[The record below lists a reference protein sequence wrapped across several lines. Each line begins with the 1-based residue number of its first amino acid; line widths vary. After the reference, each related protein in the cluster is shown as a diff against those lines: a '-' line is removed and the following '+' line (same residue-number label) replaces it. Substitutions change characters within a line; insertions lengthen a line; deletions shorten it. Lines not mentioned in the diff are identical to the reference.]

1 MRTILF
7 SNEKNELQKIDAVRD
22 GCWVH
27 MFDPTK
33 EEIEWAY
40 NEFGVEKDFITAA
53 LDEEERPR
61 IESEDGNT
69 LIVIDIPVV
78 EAGATEGTFVYTT
91 MPMGIILCSEY
102 IITVCLKKN
111 QLIRDFLDNRVKS
124 FRTYKRMRFVL
135 QLMYRNAT
143 HYLQYLKQINKIS
156 DGVEK
161 NVHRSMK
168 NKELVLMLSL
178 QKSLVYFSTSLKSNE
193 IVLEKMLKYQYANI
207 NIRKYEEDEDLLE
220 DAIIENKQAIEM
232 ASIYSNILG
241 GTMEAFAAI
250 ISNNLNIVMKLLAS
264 ITIVMTIPNII
275 SGFFGMNVPVPL
287 SQYAWA
293 FYAIVGAVVVICA
306 IVFIIL
312 LRKKMF

>member
-7 SNEKNELQKIDAVRD
+7 SNEKNELEKKDSLIP
-22 GCWVH
+22 GCWVNLL
-27 MFDPTK
+27 DPTK
-33 EEIEWAY
+33 EEIEWAC
-40 NEFGVEKDFITAA
+40 EAFGVESDFITAA

-69 LIVIDIPVV
+69 LIVIDIPIV
-78 EAGATEGTFVYTT
+78 EAGNTEGTFIYTT
-91 MPMGIILCSEY
+91 MPMGIIVCSEY
-102 IITVCLKKN
+102 IVTVCLKKN
-111 QLIRDFLDNRVKS
+111 QLIRDFLDNRVKTFS
-124 FRTYKRMRFVL
+124 TYKRMRFVL
-135 QLMYRNAT
+135 QLMYKNT
-143 HYLQYLKQINKIS
+143 MHYLQYLKQIDKIS

-193 IVLEKMLKYQYANI
+193 IVLERMQKYQYANI
-207 NIRKYEEDEDLLE
+207 NVRKYEEDEDLLE

-232 ASIYSNILG
+232 AGIYSNILG

-287 SQYAWA
+287 AGIGWA
-293 FYAIVGAVVVICA
+293 FYAIVGIAALICAVVT
-306 IVFIIL
+306 IIL